1 MGGTFEY
8 YVTSPFI
15 TRTVMLIEISVQF
28 DKQNYFKDKYLNFFK
43 TFILSWGLKWTV
55 IVFMAFLTSKL
66 VFL

>member
-43 TFILSWGLKWTV
+43 TIPLSCGLGWTFID
-55 IVFMAFLTSKL
+55 IMAFLTSKF

>member
-43 TFILSWGLKWTV
+43 TISLLGG
-55 IVFMAFLTSKL
+55 
-66 VFL
+66 